1 MPGSPPREPANGYVV
16 QPVEKALGV
25 LAYVVECGQV
35 VSLKTVSQA
44 LGIPKTTAFRYLQ
57 TLSRA
62 GFLDHDAGND
72 RYSVGPRLRSMA
84 RTDTSITRARELA
97 QPLMQALTREFQ
109 GTVNLAV
116 KGDRSVVYLE
126 VIDGLIGFRTKA
138 RSGDAH
144 PLHSTALGKAI
155 LAHMP
160 PPEALAYLSR
170 PLTERTGRT
179 LIERAE
185 LERQL
190 RQIARSGYAIET
202 GENEDGAMCVGAPI
216 LDERGYPLVAISLAV
231 PLARMSTSHAMV
243 AGRKLSAMAAQISHS
258 LGARPSA
265 SGRRPPA
272 PSYLG

>member
-1 MPGSPPREPANGYVV
+1 MPGSPPKGPANGYVV

-35 VSLKTVSQA
+35 VSLKSVSQA
-44 LGIPKTTAFRYLQ
+44 LGLPKTTTFRYLQ
-57 TLSRA
+57 TLSRT
-62 GFLDHDAGND
+62 GFLEHDAGND

-97 QPLMQALTREFQ
+97 QPLMHELTREFQ

-116 KGDRSVVYLE
+116 KGDQAVVYLE
-126 VIDGLIGFRTKA
+126 VIDGLMGFRTKA

-160 PPEALAYLSR
+160 LSEAQAYLSR

-190 RQIARSGYAIET
+190 RSISRNGYAIET

-216 LDERGYPLVAISLAV
+216 LDERGYPLVAISLSV
-231 PLARMSTSHAMV
+231 PMSRMSISHAMV
-243 AGRKLSAMAAQISHS
+243 AGRKLSEIAARVSQTLGGGDSGAM
-258 LGARPSA
+258 
-265 SGRRPPA
+265 PA
-272 PSYLG
+272 G